1 MTSTAA
7 GIAFRDRLLE
17 HGVLVASG
25 VPGVYGRSGEF
36 EDVVDGIERYV
47 TRLGR
52 ADGPEVLRFPPI
64 LNRSHLARSGYLD
77 SFPQL
82 AGSVHSFDGGAAE
95 HAELMHHLE
104 VGEEWAD
111 ALPPTDV
118 ALTPAACYPV
128 YPIAAGMLPE
138 GGRLFDVM
146 SFCFRHEPSADPARM
161 QAFRQRE
168 YVRLGTPDDVRAFRD
183 LWLERAQTML
193 SSLGLQVKADL
204 ANDAFFGKRGKLL
217 AASQRDQS
225 LKFEILAPVA
235 DVNALTAIASCNYH
249 LDHLSGAF
257 GVYTA
262 PNEFAHTACVGF
274 GLERIT
280 LALFAAHGLSLH
292 DWPTEVLA
300 ALGVDIAQASTQRP
314 MSVA

>member
-17 HGVLVASG
+17 HGVLVSSG
-25 VPGVYGRSGEF
+25 VPGLYGRSGAF
-36 EDVVDGIERYV
+36 EEVVDGIERYV
-47 TRLGR
+47 TRMGR

-64 LNRSHLARSGYLD
+64 LNRSHMARSGYLN

-95 HAELMHHLE
+95 HKELMHHLD

-146 SFCFRHEPSADPARM
+146 SYCFRHEPSTDPARM
-161 QAFRQRE
+161 QSFRQRE

-183 LWLERAQTML
+183 LWLERSQMML

-204 ANDAFFGKRGKLL
+204 ANDAFFGKRGRML

-235 DVNALTAIASCNYH
+235 DAEALTAIASCNYH

-262 PNEFAHTACVGF
+262 PNELAHTACVGF

-280 LALFAAHGLSLH
+280 LALFAAHGLCV
-292 DWPTEVLA
+292 DEWPAEVLGI
-300 ALGVDIAQASTQRP
+300 LGVDTAPAPQERT
-314 MSVA
+314 MSVS

>member
-17 HGVLVASG
+17 HGVLVSSG
-25 VPGVYGRSGEF
+25 VPGLYGRSGAF
-36 EDVVDGIERYV
+36 EEVVDGIERYV
-47 TRLGR
+47 TRMGR

-64 LNRSHLARSGYLD
+64 LNRAHMARSGYLN

-95 HAELMHHLE
+95 HKELMHHLD

-146 SFCFRHEPSADPARM
+146 SYCFRHEPSADPARM

-183 LWLERAQTML
+183 LWLERSQMML

-204 ANDAFFGKRGKLL
+204 ANDAFFGKRGRLL

-235 DVNALTAIASCNYH
+235 DADALTAIASCNYH

-280 LALFAAHGLSLH
+280 LALFAAHGLCV
-292 DWPTEVLA
+292 DEWPAEVLGV
-300 ALGVDIAQASTQRP
+300 LGVDSAPAHQERT
-314 MSVA
+314 MSVS

>member
-17 HGVLVASG
+17 HGVLVSSG
-25 VPGVYGRSGEF
+25 VPGLYGRSGAF
-36 EDVVDGIERYV
+36 EEVVDGIERYV
-47 TRLGR
+47 TRMGR

-64 LNRSHLARSGYLD
+64 LNRSHMARSGYLN

-95 HAELMHHLE
+95 HKELMHHLD

-146 SFCFRHEPSADPARM
+146 SYCFRHEPSTDPARM
-161 QAFRQRE
+161 QSFRQRE

-183 LWLERAQTML
+183 LWLERSQMML

-204 ANDAFFGKRGKLL
+204 ANDAFFGKRGRML

-235 DVNALTAIASCNYH
+235 DAEALTAIASCNYH

-280 LALFAAHGLSLH
+280 LALFAAHGLCV
-292 DWPTEVLA
+292 DEWPAEVLGI
-300 ALGVDIAQASTQRP
+300 LGVDTAPAPQERT
-314 MSVA
+314 MSVS

>member
-17 HGVLVASG
+17 HGVLVSSG
-25 VPGVYGRSGEF
+25 VPGLYGRSGAF
-36 EDVVDGIERYV
+36 EEVVDGIERYV
-47 TRLGR
+47 TRMGR

-64 LNRSHLARSGYLD
+64 LNRSHMARSGYLN

-95 HAELMHHLE
+95 HKELMHHLD

-146 SFCFRHEPSADPARM
+146 SYCFRHEPSTDPARM
-161 QAFRQRE
+161 QSFRQRE

-183 LWLERAQTML
+183 LWLERSQMML
-193 SSLGLQVKADL
+193 SSLGLQVRADL
-204 ANDAFFGKRGKLL
+204 ANDAFFGKRGRML

-235 DVNALTAIASCNYH
+235 DAEALTAIASCNYH

-280 LALFAAHGLSLH
+280 LALFAAHGLCV
-292 DWPTEVLA
+292 DEWPAEVLGI
-300 ALGVDIAQASTQRP
+300 LGVDTAPAPQERT
-314 MSVA
+314 MSVS